1 MKGDRHMSE
10 TKGLAVKGS
19 SAKFCLVPVLIAGA
33 GLLLTANARAQI
45 FTTLHHFTAASGSL
59 YTNSDGANPSSG
71 LIVSGSTLYGTASY
85 GGTAGNGTVF
95 RLNIDGTGFTNLHN
109 FTATSGPL
117 GTNSDGADPY
127 GALVLAGNS
136 LYGTTESGGV
146 AGNGTIFKVNIDGTG
161 FGTLHSFTATPADP
175 PWTNSDGSSGNGG
188 LIVLGN
194 TLYGTASYGGSAGN
208 GTLFA
213 ININGTGFTNLHS
226 FSAGIGN
233 WPDVTN
239 SEGAFPNGMILS
251 GSTFYGTAG
260 SGGGAAN
267 GTVFAISTN
276 GTGVTTLHSFT
287 AAPGIGPTNN
297 DGVGPHGL
305 LLSGSMLYGT
315 ANLGG
320 SSSYG
325 TVFALNTNA
334 TGFTNLHSFPSARF
348 STNSDG
354 AYPNDGLVLLGNT
367 LYGTAGSGGR
377 FINVPGSPG
386 NGTLFA
392 VAADGTGFTNLHDF
406 SAAPYETNSDG
417 FYPNGELVAVG
428 NDLYGTTD
436 GGGDSKNGTVFK
448 FSLVNVPTLS
458 LVPYG
463 LNVVLFWP
471 TNAVGFSLQ
480 FTTNLVSPAVWK
492 AVTPGPI
499 IIGDQKVVIDSA
511 PSPRKFYRLS
521 R

>member
-1 MKGDRHMSE
+1 MSE
-10 TKGLAVKGS
+10 TKGLTVKGS

-33 GLLLTANARAQI
+33 GLLWTGSARAQI
-45 FTTLHHFTAASGSL
+45 FTTLHHFTDASGSL

-71 LIVSGSTLYGTASY
+71 LIVLGSTLYGTASY

-109 FTATSGPL
+109 FTEISGPL
-117 GTNSDGADPY
+117 GTNSGGAYPY
-127 GALVLAGNS
+127 GALVLAGNT
-136 LYGTTESGGV
+136 LYGATSAGGV
-146 AGNGTIFKVNIDGTG
+146 AGDGTIFKVSMDGTG
-161 FGTLHSFTATPADP
+161 FTNLHSFTSIPTEL
-175 PWTNSDGSSGNGG
+175 PWTNSDGSSPNGG
-188 LIVLGN
+188 LILMGN

-213 ININGTGFTNLHS
+213 INVNGTGFTNLHS

-233 WPDVTN
+233 WPYVTN

-251 GSTFYGTAG
+251 GSTFYGTAD

-276 GTGVTTLHSFT
+276 GTAITTLHSFT

-297 DGVGPHGL
+297 DGVRPHRL
-305 LLSGSMLYGT
+305 LLSGNTLYGT

-325 TVFALNTNA
+325 TVFALDTNA
-334 TGFTNLHSFPSARF
+334 TGFTNLYSFSSARF
-348 STNSDG
+348 STNNDG

-367 LYGTAGSGGR
+367 LYGTAGAGGR
-377 FINVPGSPG
+377 FINVPGSTG

-392 VAADGTGFTNLHDF
+392 VAANGAGFTNLHDF

-417 FYPNGELVAVG
+417 FYPNGELVQVG

-436 GGGDSKNGTVFK
+436 AGGNAKNGTVFK

-463 LNVVLFWP
+463 ANAVLFWP

-480 FTTNLVSPAVWK
+480 FTTNLGSPAVWR

-499 IIGDQKVVIDSA
+499 VIGDEKVVID
-511 PSPRKFYRLS
+511 PMNVPRKFYRLS
-521 R
+521 H